1 MELIFIPAPNLN
13 REAAVSK
20 NRIKK
25 KKKKERNVSPTR
37 THTPRVEDGSSSLR
51 GEGKLAKMARS
62 GSLGPRF
69 VNSDYVTAES
79 WTVKRAER

>member
-1 MELIFIPAPNLN
+1 M
-13 REAAVSK
+13 SK

-25 KKKKERNVSPTR
+25 KKRNMSPTR
-37 THTPRVEDGSSSLR
+37 THTLRIEDGSSSLH

-62 GSLGPRF
+62 GTLAPRF